1 MGSEIQEDAL
11 NQNTE
16 TRDMCEKCH
25 MKLWGVDGLAKGR
38 HKRKR

>member
-1 MGSEIQEDAL
+1 MGTEIPEDAL

-25 MKLWGVDGLAKGR
+25 MKLWGREGAATQ
-38 HKRKR
+38 RKKKK